1 MRSHLPTAIVRAAT
15 VASTTSLSV
24 DHRRATAERNLQAIL
39 DAAERLL
46 ENGEQASIAAVAKQA
61 GVSRVTVYAHFDTRE
76 ELLEAVVAR
85 AVRQAARMLRAA
97 RLQDGSPIEALH
109 RLVSVSWREVDR
121 HDALARAATADLS
134 ATALRRSHA
143 ATRVP
148 LRKLIRRGREEGAF
162 RTDVPEEWLITVVYA
177 LMHAAVEDVRA
188 GRVDGD
194 AAPALLAV
202 TIGDLFI
209 GRRG

>member
-1 MRSHLPTAIVRAAT
+1 VRAAT
-15 VASTTSLSV
+15 VASTTSPSV

-121 HDALARAATADLS
+121 HNALARAATADLS